1 MDIFYVH
8 YVFSERRK
16 YKVKTAVIGSRNLI
30 IEDIGKYIPENT
42 TELLSG
48 GARGVDTCV
57 RIYAKER
64 GIKLTEILPEYEKYG
79 RAAPIKRNVGIIEK
93 ADTVVALW
101 NGKSK
106 GTEFVINYCKKHN
119 KTIKIYVI
127 KEKGE
132 E

>member
-8 YVFSERRK
+8 YVFNERGR
-16 YKVKTAVIGSRNLI
+16 YQMKTAVIGSRSLI
-30 IEDIGKYIPENT
+30 IEDMGKYIPENT

-79 RAAPIKRNVGIIEK
+79 RAAPIKRNIEIIEK
-93 ADTVVALW
+93 ADTVVAFW
-101 NGKSK
+101 DGKSK

-119 KTIKIYVI
+119 KTVKIYVI
-127 KEKGE
+127 KGKGE